1 MTNYVTYEPDLDL
14 VSVVLAK
21 SGSAFLSESEAEAEE
36 SKPLPSLKKT
46 RLKLKPEKDEQERP
60 LEAQREQEE
69 STRAEDDD
77 TPPATTV
84 EDGIIQVSTAANTL
98 KDTRGT
104 VWLYLQDVAKHP
116 LLSAQEEI
124 ELGRRIQA
132 GDQVATRKLASGNLR
147 LVISIAKRYMRQGM
161 DFEDLIQEGNV
172 GLLQAVRKFNP
183 SLGNRFSTY
192 ATWWIRQAIT
202 RALSNKGRTI
212 RLPVHVNEILYKLR
226 RAAKPYF
233 QKLGRY
239 PTIQELAA
247 ATGLDR
253 DEIEHVLKSSMNI
266 LSIDEFIGGDDDETM
281 EKFIADK
288 SLAKPEDQAEDALL
302 HGKIERLVGSLSSE
316 EQLVMKPL
324 YGLDNCP
331 QKTAKEVASL
341 LGIEVND
348 VRRIEI
354 KSLRRLR
361 RLTHNRQLV
370 DFISDA

>member
-1 MTNYVTYEPDLDL
+1 MTNYLTYEPDLDL

-21 SGSAFLSESEAEAEE
+21 SGSAFLSETEAEE
-36 SKPLPSLKKT
+36 SKPLPSLQKS
-46 RLKLKPEKDEQERP
+46 RLRLQPQKEEQNIAPAAQSERDESSFGSETK
-60 LEAQREQEE
+60 EE
-69 STRAEDDD
+69 STTAEDDGSVAP
-77 TPPATTV
+77 TEVNNA
-84 EDGIIQVSTAANTL
+84 
-98 KDTRGT
+98 KDTRST
-104 VWLYLQDVAKHP
+104 VWLYLQDVAKHR

-132 GDQVATRKLASGNLR
+132 GDQVATRELVSGNLR

-212 RLPVHVNEILYKLR
+212 RLPVHVTEILYKLR

-239 PTIQELAA
+239 PTIQELAES
-247 ATGLDR
+247 TGLNR

-288 SLAKPEDQAEDALL
+288 NLAKPEDQAEDALL
-302 HGKIERLVGSLSSE
+302 RGKILNLVSSLSDE
-316 EQLVMKPL
+316 EQLVIKPL
-324 YGLDNCP
+324 YGLDNRP
-331 QKTAKEVASL
+331 QKTAKEVALL

>member
-1 MTNYVTYEPDLDL
+1 MTNYVIYEPDLDL
-14 VSVVLAK
+14 VSVALAK
-21 SGSAFLSESEAEAEE
+21 SGSAFLSEAEAEE

-46 RLKLKPEKDEQERP
+46 RLKLKPEKDEQDRP
-60 LEAQREQEE
+60 LEAQREQDD
-69 STRAEDDD
+69 STNAEDDGIQ
-77 TPPATTV
+77 PATTV
-84 EDGIIQVSTAANTL
+84 EDEIIQVPTAANAL

-132 GDQVATRKLASGNLR
+132 GDQVATQKLASGNLR

-253 DEIEHVLKSSMNI
+253 AEIEHVLKSSMNI

-302 HGKIERLVGSLSSE
+302 HGKIEKLVGSLSTE